1 MLTIIHPYYENPTM
15 FRLQQQEWFKYPP
28 ELKKKI
34 EFIVVDDGSPDDPA
48 IDQVFLNRDYKLR
61 LYRIKVDVRWNWLAC
76 RNLAAKEAK
85 KGWLLLT
92 DMDHMLRRGAAAML
106 VYLIEDDQVSRK
118 CAYNLARED
127 APGYVLYKPHPNTWL
142 VWKGLYWKAGGYDE
156 TFSGYYGT
164 DATFRRRIVMN
175 MDSNKIDKNRK
186 LFQQVPLLEEV
197 KVTRY
202 PGELVPDARTTR
214 YERKTPEDIAI
225 KGDLKRSVHRHAKT
239 LTFPWERL
247 I

>member
-15 FRLQQQEWFKYPP
+15 FRLQQEEWEEYPFW
-28 ELKKKI
+28 LKEKI
-34 EFIVVDDGSPDDPA
+34 EFIVVDDGSPDFPA
-48 IDQVFLNRDYKLR
+48 LDNVVVPRSFKFR

-76 RNLAAKEAK
+76 RNLAAKKAK

-92 DMDHMLRRGAAAML
+92 DMDHMVRRGAAEMI
-106 VYLIEDDQVSRK
+106 VRMIERDKVSRK

-127 APGYVLYKPHPNTWL
+127 VPDYTPYKPHPNTWL
-142 VWKGLYWKAGGYDE
+142 VWKGFYWKAGGYDE

-164 DATFRRRIVMN
+164 DAAFRRRVVMN
-175 MDSNKIDKNRK
+175 MDPNKIGKGFE
-186 LFQQVPLLEEV
+186 LFQKVPLIQNV

-202 PGELVPDARTTR
+202 PGDVVPDARTTR
-214 YERKTPEDIAI
+214 YERKTAKDIAI
-225 KGDLKRSVHRHAKT
+225 KRELQRSIVRQTKT

-247 I
+247 V